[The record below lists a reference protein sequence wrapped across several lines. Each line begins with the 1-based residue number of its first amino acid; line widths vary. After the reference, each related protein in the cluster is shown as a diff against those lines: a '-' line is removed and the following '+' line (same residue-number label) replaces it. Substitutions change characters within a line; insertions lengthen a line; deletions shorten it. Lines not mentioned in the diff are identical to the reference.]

1 MTRKLLLGLAGA
13 LIFGVAAYAHHSL
26 GATYEADKEIKL
38 EGKIVQLLLR
48 NPHSFLQ
55 IDVPDK
61 DGTMQRWSLEWRSSG
76 QLGQAG
82 IKRDTLK
89 AGDEVV
95 VTANPSRTK
104 TRGARRP
111 GSNTQSHC
119 GDRHDRLLGIRGD
132 RRLDV
137 PDGNAA

>member
-1 MTRKLLLGLAGA
+1 MTRKMLLGLAGF
-13 LIFGVAAYAHHSL
+13 LMFGIAAFAHHSL
-26 GATYEADKEIKL
+26 GATYEGDKEVKL

-89 AGDEVV
+89 AGDDVV
-95 VTANPSRTK
+95 ITANPSRTK
-104 TRGARRP
+104 GDNRGALKTLHRTSDGFGWGTRP
-111 GSNTQSHC
+111 GET
-119 GDRHDRLLGIRGD
+119 IE
-132 RRLDV
+132 
-137 PDGNAA
+137 

>member
-1 MTRKLLLGLAGA
+1 MTRKMLLGLAGV
-13 LIFGVAAYAHHSL
+13 LMFGIAAYAHHSL
-26 GATYEADKEIKL
+26 GATYESDKEVKL

-61 DGTMQRWSLEWRSSG
+61 DGTMQRWSLEWRGSG

-89 AGDEVV
+89 SGDD
-95 VTANPSRTK
+95 VTITCNPSRTPADH
-104 TRGARRP
+104 RGALKTLHRKSDGFGWGTKP
-111 GSNTQSHC
+111 GET
-119 GDRHDRLLGIRGD
+119 IE
-132 RRLDV
+132 
-137 PDGNAA
+137 